1 MKRYLLFIYGLIIA
15 AVLLG
20 CGSDTEISGGLA
32 IGAETSD
39 KEARTDV
46 FAMDTYMTITAYGD
60 RAREAVDQAAA
71 EIERL
76 DSLLSTGQSTSEV
89 ARINGDNGGTLSE
102 DTRYLLERSLEL
114 YKSTDGAFDV
124 AIYPVM
130 KAWGF
135 TDGNFNVPSDET
147 LQELLKL
154 TDASDIV
161 YDASASTVSFSRE
174 GMEIDFGGIAKGYTS
189 ARIMDIFREYNVTGG
204 CVSLGGNVQVCG
216 TKTDG
221 SLWRVAVQSP
231 EGGDDYL
238 GVLNTR
244 DRAVITSGG
253 YERNFEQ
260 DGVTYHHIIDPETG
274 YPADNGLT
282 SVTIVSADGTLADGL
297 STSLFVMGKD
307 KAIEY
312 WRENSESF
320 DMILLSENGDL
331 YVSEGIK
338 ESFTS
343 DHNMEIITRER

>member
-20 CGSDTEISGGLA
+20 CGSDTEISDGLA

-89 ARINGDNGGTLSE
+89 ARINSDNGGTLSE

-204 CVSLGGNVQVCG
+204 CVSLGGNVQVC
-216 TKTDG
+216 KYKN
-221 SLWRVAVQSP
+221 L
-231 EGGDDYL
+231 
-238 GVLNTR
+238 LN
-244 DRAVITSGG
+244 
-253 YERNFEQ
+253 F
-260 DGVTYHHIIDPETG
+260 
-274 YPADNGLT
+274 
-282 SVTIVSADGTLADGL
+282 
-297 STSLFVMGKD
+297 
-307 KAIEY
+307 
-312 WRENSESF
+312 
-320 DMILLSENGDL
+320 
-331 YVSEGIK
+331 
-338 ESFTS
+338 
-343 DHNMEIITRER
+343 